1 MFFQNAK
8 QFEDFKQYNLTSK
21 GMVRFCSEEPGE
33 ITTGRCECLN
43 NNVLTIPT
51 LENTKVTNVCW
62 LKKFF
67 DQRQSELELSEIML
81 GVAVGANLLV
91 LTILIVIWICCH
103 SKFRNERDS
112 IKKTKAEGM
121 ITSATYNYE

>member
-1 MFFQNAK
+1 
-8 QFEDFKQYNLTSK
+8 
-21 GMVRFCSEEPGE
+21 MVRFCSKEGDS

-43 NNVLTIPT
+43 NDVLIIPN
-51 LENTKVTNVCW
+51 LGDTKVTNVCW

-67 DQRQSELELSEIML
+67 DSRQSELEMSEIIL
-81 GVAVGANLLV
+81 GVAVGANLVV

-103 SKFRNERDS
+103 SKFNNERDS

-121 ITSATYNYE
+121 ITSATYNYD